1 MTIET
6 DLTRIADALER
17 IAVAAQ
23 YPNTA
28 PPPTMP
34 ETPPPAAASRPLAAD
49 TEKRGRGRP
58 RKEEAPQPPPPDVD
72 PFDTKPDVDSSF
84 DEPDLPKVYTADDV
98 RAALVAYQ
106 KRATPE
112 KARALLKE
120 VGGADTLKSLNPT
133 LYGKVVE
140 AAEKA

>member
-6 DLTRIADALER
+6 DLTRIADALETLVSFS
-17 IAVAAQ
+17 IPQAGAAK
-23 YPNTA
+23 T
-28 PPPTMP
+28 P

-58 RKEEAPQPPPPDVD
+58 RKEEPAQTPPVDVD

-84 DEPDLPKVYTADDV
+84 DEPEPPKVYTADDV
-98 RAALVAYQ
+98 RAALVSYQ

>member
-6 DLTRIADALER
+6 DLTRIADALETLVSFS
-17 IAVAAQ
+17 IPQAGAAKTQ
-23 YPNTA
+23 
-28 PPPTMP
+28 

-58 RKEEAPQPPPPDVD
+58 RKEEPAQTPPVDVD

-84 DEPDLPKVYTADDV
+84 DEPEPPKAYTADDV
-98 RAALVAYQ
+98 RAALVSYQ